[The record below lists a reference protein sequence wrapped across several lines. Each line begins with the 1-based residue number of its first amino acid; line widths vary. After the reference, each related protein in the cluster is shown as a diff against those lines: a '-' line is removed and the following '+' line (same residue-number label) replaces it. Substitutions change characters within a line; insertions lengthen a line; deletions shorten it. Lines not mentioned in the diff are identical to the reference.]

1 MKLTKMADVVTVIH
15 GGGHVRKMGQG
26 ALLSLHDADGK
37 EISAWQN
44 AVNAAVTFLRYTP
57 LEPLDPLESDSIVD
71 LASEP
76 DRTPPPP
83 GKLPKFE
90 KLRGRVRELSD
101 YFALA
106 GKRAPRISLS
116 PEDYKAILRCVN
128 ARIAAEARAEAR
140 AANEKR
146 IAEKQRGP
154 RIKPV
159 IVPATGLSWRGI
171 PVVEGSAYSK
181 HCPFD
186 FTPLPTTSSLLP

>member
-1 MKLTKMADVVTVIH
+1 MKLTKMADVVTVIRA
-15 GGGHVRKMGQG
+15 GGSVFKTDQG

-44 AVNAAVTFLRYTP
+44 AINAAVTFLRYTP
-57 LEPLDPLESDSIVD
+57 LEQRASDSIID

-76 DRTPPPP
+76 DRPPAPT
-83 GKLPKFE
+83 GKLSKFE
-90 KLRGRVRELSD
+90 KLRARVRELAD

-106 GKRAPRISLS
+106 GKLPPRISLS
-116 PEDYKAILRCVN
+116 PEDYTAVLRCVN
-128 ARIAAEARAEAR
+128 ARIAADARAEAR

-171 PVVEGSAYSK
+171 PVVEGPTYSK
-181 HCPFD
+181 HRPFD